1 VLLCVLLSAAV
12 PVATAAETAGVTWEP
27 MRIGVTVGGTVYK
40 LDAMLVYL
48 DDGARHPLAI
58 VNHGSPRAAA
68 DRPAMRPGTYA
79 DQMLWFVRRGWT
91 VIGVLRRGY
100 GQSDGG
106 WAEAYGTCA
115 RPDYAG
121 AGLRGAADI
130 AATVRALKDNP
141 HVDESRILAVGH
153 SAGAFATVA
162 LTSDPPAGLLAAIAF
177 APGRGSYASDKV
189 CAEDALVGSFAQYGK
204 TSRIP
209 ILWISNEN
217 DHFFDPPLVKRS
229 LAAFNAAGGRATL
242 FAAPAFGNEG
252 HYFFPAS
259 DAIALWETPVDAF
272 LASNSLALL
281 AHPLDL
287 AILGVAVPTDLGPRG
302 RAAFERYLLY
312 PPHKAFARTASGRYA
327 FAFDAPSAGDAE
339 TRARESC
346 AKAAQGDCAIVNVDG
361 APPR

>member
-1 VLLCVLLSAAV
+1 LIAV
-12 PVATAAETAGVTWEP
+12 RSVATAAETAGVTWEP
-27 MRIGVTVGGTVYK
+27 MRIGVTIDGTPYK
-40 LDAMLVYL
+40 LDAMLVSL

-58 VNHGSPRAAA
+58 INHGSPRAAA

-91 VIGVLRRGY
+91 VVAVMRRGY

-106 WAEAYGTCA
+106 WAETYGTCV

-130 AATVRALKDNP
+130 AATIRALKDNP
-141 HVDESRILAVGH
+141 HVDESRVLAVGH

-162 LTSDPPAGLLAAIAF
+162 LTSAAPSGLLAAIAF

-189 CAEDALVGSFAQYGK
+189 CGEDALITAFARYGT
-204 TSRIP
+204 TSRVP
-209 ILWISNEN
+209 LLWISNAN
-217 DHFFDPPLVKRS
+217 DHFFDPLLVKRS
-229 LAAFNAAGGRATL
+229 LEAFNGAGGRSTF
-242 FAAPAFGNEG
+242 FAAPSFGNEG
-252 HYFFPAS
+252 HYFFTAS

-272 LASNSLALL
+272 LAANGLALR
-281 AHPLDL
+281 AQPIDL
-287 AILGVAVPTDLGPRG
+287 AMPGVAVPTDLGPRG

-312 PPHKAFARTASGRYA
+312 PPHKAFARTANGRYA

-339 TRARESC
+339 TRARASC
-346 AKAAQGDCAIVNVDG
+346 AKAAQGECAIVNVDG
-361 APPR
+361 APSR